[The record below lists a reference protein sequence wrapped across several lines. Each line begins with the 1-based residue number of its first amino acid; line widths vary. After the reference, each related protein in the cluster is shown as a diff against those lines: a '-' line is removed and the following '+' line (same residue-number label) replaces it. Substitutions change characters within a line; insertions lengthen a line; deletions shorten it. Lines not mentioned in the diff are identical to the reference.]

1 MIRTNQAKLSD
12 LSSLWKVMDKVD
24 NLSGKVAE
32 LISGRDV
39 DATSA
44 PEAFLLYEANSNK
57 MFKRDIMNLINEK
70 KIVLK
75 YNPLVAVGMYLPYA
89 PLIDKSSGA
98 VQVIVNATS
107 YCTEE
112 DGKFKINVN
121 DLIGLCQGAWAIY
134 KSLINYTKI
143 CANFQMR
150 YLLIELYTKILTIGI
165 SGSSIFASGANAKY
179 LKYICARFMLNHHF
193 GIDKNVH
200 ESAMNQAKIENGTEK
215 AFINQLVLET
225 PKELWQSFHGLVEIL
240 KRNFTALKDKVSVE
254 FIRQRVS
261 IILGS
266 PNVFS
271 VDYVPYLCALA
282 SGYYNNYSVYRSSS
296 IKTELQPYCI
306 AVARE
311 VLQSL

>member
-1 MIRTNQAKLSD
+1 
-12 LSSLWKVMDKVD
+12 
-24 NLSGKVAE
+24 
-32 LISGRDV
+32 
-39 DATSA
+39 
-44 PEAFLLYEANSNK
+44 
-57 MFKRDIMNLINEK
+57 
-70 KIVLK
+70 
-75 YNPLVAVGMYLPYA
+75 
-89 PLIDKSSGA
+89 
-98 VQVIVNATS
+98 
-107 YCTEE
+107 
-112 DGKFKINVN
+112 
-121 DLIGLCQGAWAIY
+121 
-134 KSLINYTKI
+134 
-143 CANFQMR
+143 MR

-179 LKYICARFMLNHHF
+179 LKYICARFMLGHHF

-200 ESAMNQAKIENGTEK
+200 ESSLNQAKIETDTEK
-215 AFINQLVLET
+215 AFINQLVLDT

-240 KRNFTALKDKVSVE
+240 KRNFTGLKDKISVE

-282 SGYYNNYSVYRSSS
+282 SGYYNNYAVYRSSS